1 MAKAKAKEIKSQ
13 SVDELQDKVEK
24 LRKELMQYRFQAKTG
39 KLERQNVIKETR
51 RNIARI
57 LTAINQTKKVK

>member
-1 MAKAKAKEIKSQ
+1 MAKAKVKEIKNQ

>member
-1 MAKAKAKEIKSQ
+1 MAKTKVKEIKSQ